1 MITRERLSTDV
12 HQEVL
17 NRIIRGEIAPGKR
30 LKDAEL
36 AEDLGVSRTPI
47 REALL
52 RLEREGFL
60 SSQKHLGFSVKRL
73 QESEIHE
80 VYPLVRL
87 LECSALDSAPLPCVD
102 KIKKLTDLGFSLKL
116 EGSDPLR
123 RIELDSSWHE
133 ALIEDN
139 GNRHLMRVLFDLK
152 RLLLR
157 YEYAFMRDDALVS
170 ESVEEHNAILS
181 SMERGDRRE
190 AVRLLGAHWDR
201 CTKATLGAS
210 RASGLVDPIPC
221 GPKEAFSAFFA
232 NGGGA

>member
-1 MITRERLSTDV
+1 MIARERLSVDV
-12 HQEVL
+12 HQELL
-17 NRIIRGEIAPGKR
+17 NRLIRGEIAPGAR

-52 RLEREGFL
+52 RLEREGFI

-73 QESEIHE
+73 QESEIHD

-87 LECSALDSAPLPCVD
+87 LECSALDSAPLPCSE
-102 KIKKLTDLGFSLKL
+102 KLKKLADLGSSLRV

-139 GNRHLMRVLFDLK
+139 GNQHLMRILSDLK

-157 YEYAFMRDDALVS
+157 YEYAFMRDDTLVV
-170 ESVEEHNAILS
+170 ESVAEHNAIAKC
-181 SMERGDRRE
+181 MERGDRRE
-190 AVRLLGAHWDR
+190 AVRLLGDHWDR
-201 CTKATLGAS
+201 CTTVTLADF
-210 RASGLVDPIPC
+210 L
-221 GPKEAFSAFFA
+221 A
-232 NGGGA
+232 NGGGS